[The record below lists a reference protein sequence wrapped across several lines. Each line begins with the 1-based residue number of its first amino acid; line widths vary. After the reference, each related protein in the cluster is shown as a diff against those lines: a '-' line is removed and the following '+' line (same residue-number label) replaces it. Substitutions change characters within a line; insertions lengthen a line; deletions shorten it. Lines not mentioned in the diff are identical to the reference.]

1 MKIARCRD
9 GKAKDCYGYGD
20 PLPSHGCVETLHSGC
35 IAPGGAPALQVTML
49 CNFEC
54 NLLHSLLVLM
64 YVYLPRGM

>member
-20 PLPSHGCVETLHSGC
+20 PLPSHGYVATLHSGS
-35 IAPGGAPALQVTML
+35 IALGGTSALQVTMS

-54 NLLHSLLVLM
+54 NPLHSLLVLM